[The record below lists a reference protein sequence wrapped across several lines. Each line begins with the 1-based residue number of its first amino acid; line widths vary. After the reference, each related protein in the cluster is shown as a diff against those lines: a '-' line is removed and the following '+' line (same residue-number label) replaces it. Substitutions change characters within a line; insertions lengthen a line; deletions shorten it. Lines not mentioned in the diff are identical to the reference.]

1 MLYVKINKTMQETCR
16 SLYSQIST
24 REIRNVNHTGLS
36 LQREGSL
43 TCLLPRSLGMQVVN
57 RLLSVRPNHT
67 QILPTSLFLS
77 STHLSQSIYSTISLP
92 YTLIKS
98 IVYLEFS
105 PDKVFLLVYR
115 NYLDGRCPLY
125 FTSLSSNHVLSFFM
139 HMGLMGLS

>member
-1 MLYVKINKTMQETCR
+1 MQETCR

-24 REIRNVNHTGLS
+24 REIRNANHTGLS
-36 LQREGSL
+36 LQRDGSL

-57 RLLSVRPNHT
+57 RLVTSVLSVRPGHT

-77 STHLSQSIYSTISLP
+77 STHLSQSIYSTISPP

-98 IVYLEFS
+98 IVCLEFS
-105 PDKVFLLVYR
+105 PDKVFQLVYR

-125 FTSLSSNHVLSFFM
+125 FTSLSSNHVLSFVM